1 MPITKANPTSAE
13 FVKKAINT
21 LFQDIAALSDSVI
34 DTNTDLLCDGGM
46 SVRDR
51 TISLDTANYLLENLS
66 VIMLGLISNDTF
78 RESVKQA
85 VAVEISLD
93 EKNEEFVRSIR
104 KDMGDKPID
113 RSKAKYIVIDLGVYK
128 PKIAEKI
135 GNMVSESLEKIM
147 TFQDDF
153 NQLCD
158 ELTKED
164 AIDIGFCV
172 ANYAYLIRAFAHNA
186 VFMDYIRDV
195 IKAVREELKIN

>member
-1 MPITKANPTSAE
+1 MAITKANPASAE

-21 LFQDIAALSDSVI
+21 LFEDIAALSDSVI
-34 DTNTDLLCDGGM
+34 DANTELLCDGGM
-46 SVRDR
+46 PVRDR

-78 RESVKQA
+78 RQSVKQA

-93 EKNEEFVRSIR
+93 EKNEEFVRGIR

-186 VFMDYIRDV
+186 VFMDYIKDV